1 MKGEIKMTNKEKY
14 PNTDD
19 AIKAFKKH
27 NKCCDC
33 GCTFEEWL
41 KKDAAPSNLGKSIAG
56 VMLGSLLLDRLVV
69 GVRRAAEDEA
79 NGKSKPDKPSDGDE
93 LTGIECP
100 VCHGKNTKVAMGR
113 YEPYF
118 CCRECDTII
127 MKDGINFDMSIA
139 DFRSFI
145 ADLCKKNCKK
155 D

>member
-1 MKGEIKMTNKEKY
+1 MTNKEKY

-41 KKDAAPSNLGKSIAG
+41 KKDAAPSNLGKSIVG
-56 VMLGSLLLDRLVV
+56 VMLGYLPFGGLVV
-69 GVRRAAEDEA
+69 RLIFRGASDA

-93 LTGIECP
+93 PTGIECP
-100 VCHGKNTKVAMGR
+100 VCHGKNGEIDDVGFLGVTFV
-113 YEPYF
+113 
-118 CCRECDTII
+118 C
-127 MKDGINFDMSIA
+127 KDCGIYLD
-139 DFRSFI
+139 RSTRVTGKSLSSVSDAKLFL

>member
-1 MKGEIKMTNKEKY
+1 MTNKEKY

-27 NKCCDC
+27 NECCDC

-41 KKDAAPSNLGKSIAG
+41 KKDAVPSNLGKSIAG
-56 VMLGSLLLDRLVV
+56 VMLGSLLLGGLVD

-100 VCHGKNTKVAMGR
+100 VCHGKNGEIDDSGFMGVS
-113 YEPYF
+113 F
-118 CCRECDTII
+118 VC
-127 MKDGINFDMSIA
+127 KDCGIFMD
-139 DFRSFI
+139 RSTRVTGKDLKSVSDAKLFL
-145 ADLCKKNCKK
+145 ADLCKKNRKK

>member
-1 MKGEIKMTNKEKY
+1 MTNKEKY

-19 AIKAFKKH
+19 AIKAFNKH

-56 VMLGSLLLDRLVV
+56 VMLGSLLLGGLVV
-69 GVRRAAEDEA
+69 GVRCAAEDEA

-100 VCHGKNTKVAMGR
+100 VCHGKNGEIDDVGFLGVTFV
-113 YEPYF
+113 
-118 CCRECDTII
+118 C
-127 MKDGINFDMSIA
+127 KDCGIYLD
-139 DFRSFI
+139 RSTRVTGKSLSSVSDAKLFL